1 MSVSD
6 VKNAFARV
14 TTDRKINKADVDTIL
29 TSAGN
34 ISKDEQAAIKAEAD
48 KFAGMMEPDA
58 KRHLQSKLGE
68 IDSLRRDAAE
78 MNRDVKATA
87 SKLSAEA
94 AKLLTVGQATK
105 SFGGSQIPDAV
116 KNVVNA
122 QLKNGAIAYD
132 VRELKPDPVYDTSH
146 GEPEMTVEGK
156 YNPYSQESTAT
167 DSLAFKHTE
176 LTPAKIAEDMNTV
189 QTFNII
195 TGVKNNQATYE
206 KATIKGNGNIT
217 ELYDEANHKDTFAR
231 GPGGQKYASN
241 FAILADGSMHA
252 VPASRRSKGDPN
264 LILTTASLARGKQ
277 MLFNGHIHM
286 QGGVI
291 TYIGMSG
298 RLCKQQDGVK
308 FVDPVEIAKAWAP
321 RESRRVKKRETNAA
335 NYLPLPSGETPPAAA
350 DHE

>member
-94 AKLLTVGQATK
+94 GKLLTVGQATK

-132 VRELKPDPVYDTSH
+132 VRELKPDPVYDSSH
-146 GEPEMTVEGK
+146 GDPEMTVEGK

-298 RLCKQQDGVK
+298 RLCKQQQDGVK
-308 FVDPVEIAKAWAP
+308 FVDPVEIAKAWGFKTAP
-321 RESRRVKKRETNAA
+321 GLKVTNE
-335 NYLPLPSGETPPAAA
+335 G
-350 DHE
+350 